1 MEKPILQYNNGVV
14 AAKLDRT
21 EKELVCGVSFHI
33 FPGESLA
40 LIGETGSGKTLIAQS
55 IMGVLPG
62 NVSLVSGEISFC
74 GNTLPKGK
82 KLRSMLGREIVYI
95 PQNGHEF
102 LDPSR
107 SIRRQLF
114 DSIGKLGVA
123 PSQRYAF
130 ACEKLAQVG
139 FAQPEAILKQY
150 PFQLSGGM
158 AQRVTIALA
167 LCSEAK
173 LLIADEP
180 TTALDVT
187 IQAQILDLLRNL
199 KDKINSSIMLITHD
213 LGVIAEM
220 ADYVVVMYAG
230 RVVEK
235 GTAQEIFA
243 NPAHPYTIGLMASKP
258 MVGKKVDKL
267 YSIPGKVPNPINMPN
282 YCYFKDRCEMCVDGC
297 QGEYPHMIQLSPT
310 HMVSCYR
317 YYGKEDAQNG

>member
-114 DSIGKLGVA
+114 DSIGKLGVV
-123 PSQRYAF
+123 PSQRYA
-130 ACEKLAQVG
+130 
-139 FAQPEAILKQY
+139 
-150 PFQLSGGM
+150 
-158 AQRVTIALA
+158 LA
-167 LCSEAK
+167 LLFRTSAYCNMSAHAPIK
-173 LLIADEP
+173 IAVVV
-180 TTALDVT
+180 LD
-187 IQAQILDLLRNL
+187 IQA
-199 KDKINSSIMLITHD
+199 
-213 LGVIAEM
+213 
-220 ADYVVVMYAG
+220 
-230 RVVEK
+230 RVC
-235 GTAQEIFA
+235 I
-243 NPAHPYTIGLMASKP
+243 I
-258 MVGKKVDKL
+258 
-267 YSIPGKVPNPINMPN
+267 
-282 YCYFKDRCEMCVDGC
+282 
-297 QGEYPHMIQLSPT
+297 
-310 HMVSCYR
+310 
-317 YYGKEDAQNG
+317 

>member
-33 FPGESLA
+33 FPRESLA

-62 NVSLVSGEISFC
+62 NVRLVSGEISFR

-130 ACEKLAQVG
+130 ACEKLTQVG

-180 TTALDVT
+180 TNGLDQDSKRQT
-187 IQAQILDLLRNL
+187 LSLLNEL
-199 KDKINSSIMLITHD
+199 FPDAAKLIITHD
-213 LGVIAEM
+213 ISVAAEC
-220 ADYVVVMYAG
+220 DRLLVLCGG
-230 RVVEK
+230 RMLETGISSEVL
-235 GTAQEIFA
+235 AA
-243 NPAHPYTIGLMASKP
+243 PHHPYTKALLDALVENGMRETPALRTETGCCPFYRRCPSARTP
-258 MVGKKVDKL
+258 CRTE
-267 YSIPGKVPNPINMPN
+267 MPQR
-282 YCYFKDRCEMCVDGC
+282 K
-297 QGEYPHMIQLSPT
+297 
-310 HMVSCYR
+310 
-317 YYGKEDAQNG
+317 ANGREWWCCAE